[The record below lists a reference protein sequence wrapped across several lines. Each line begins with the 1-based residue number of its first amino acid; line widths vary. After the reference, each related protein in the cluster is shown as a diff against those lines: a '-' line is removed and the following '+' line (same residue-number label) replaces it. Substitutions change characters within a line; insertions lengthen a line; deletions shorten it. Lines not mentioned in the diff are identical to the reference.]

1 MWDEFA
7 RIAGKLDAQQRSQG
21 HWRRVLDSV
30 RSKATV
36 QSAGP
41 DEITGTKLHLRLYFY
56 AFYFYFFRIYFP
68 TLLQFRNKAYI

>member
-7 RIAGKLDAQQRSQG
+7 RIAGKPDAQQRSQG
-21 HWRRVLDSV
+21 HWRRVLDAV
-30 RSKATV
+30 RSRATV

-41 DEITGTKLHLRLYFY
+41 DEITGTKLHLRLYFD
-56 AFYFYFFRIYFP
+56 AFYFFMIYFP